1 MSADK
6 SSATKKINQMSDL
19 QQSRSG
25 LNSLAQS
32 SIGLRT
38 MSFVSN
44 LDNDSASASKLFPS
58 QKLQGDKLIE
68 VLTKLKQDIANQN
81 LSIQEVFRRLDS
93 SSAGLLSFG
102 AFSLNIDKITQLSQS
117 VKEKLF
123 ARMDTMGVGLISL
136 EQFRE
141 FINLSNVKLRD
152 ESLTLPAV
160 IDSFDWEQSII
171 KQISDW
177 IKDKNYTVSEAFK
190 ILDQDF
196 DGQISL
202 QDLRIFLSQVL
213 KVKDSEIISTKL
225 ERLFK
230 ILDITKSGKIFQSD
244 FESMFA

>member
-1 MSADK
+1 
-6 SSATKKINQMSDL
+6 
-19 QQSRSG
+19 
-25 LNSLAQS
+25 
-32 SIGLRT
+32 

-136 EQFRE
+136 E
-141 FINLSNVKLRD
+141 
-152 ESLTLPAV
+152 
-160 IDSFDWEQSII
+160 
-171 KQISDW
+171 
-177 IKDKNYTVSEAFK
+177 
-190 ILDQDF
+190 
-196 DGQISL
+196 
-202 QDLRIFLSQVL
+202 
-213 KVKDSEIISTKL
+213 
-225 ERLFK
+225 
-230 ILDITKSGKIFQSD
+230 
-244 FESMFA
+244 